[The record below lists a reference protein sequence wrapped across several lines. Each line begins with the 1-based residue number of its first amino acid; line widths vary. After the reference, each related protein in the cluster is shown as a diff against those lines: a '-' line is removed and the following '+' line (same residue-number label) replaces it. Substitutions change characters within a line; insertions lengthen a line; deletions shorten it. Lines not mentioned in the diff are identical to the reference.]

1 MNLFYS
7 STTGRNEPFESTTCS
22 SREKW
27 VGKVNS
33 LVPKGFSGMFRVFG
47 TFPKT
52 EEKDEDDLSGEL
64 FPVLAFNGYG
74 KDSLGLGSI
83 DCPEE
88 VSNLEM
94 LREDLVLFCRYIL
107 RLADRPVETFYL
119 SNDPDSP
126 EILTLE
132 FEYGASNP
140 GSFNVE
146 VSPTGRICL
155 PYIED
160 PFSIH
165 DLWVMLPS
173 LGWVPVLMEVFMQE
187 ARIEKL
193 QVLPRSQ

>member
-1 MNLFYS
+1 MKFIWKSFDLVV
-7 STTGRNEPFESTTCS
+7 PFVLPPGSN
-22 SREKW
+22 RKKW
-27 VGKVNS
+27 IAAVMS
-33 LVPKGFSGMFRVFG
+33 LVPEGFCGEVKVFRIIPESEG
-47 TFPKT
+47 
-52 EEKDEDDLSGEL
+52 EDDLSTFPL
-64 FPVLAFNGYG
+64 PVLSFNGYG
-74 KDSLGLGSI
+74 KEGFGLGSL
-83 DCPEE
+83 DVPED
-88 VSNLEM
+88 VPRLAL
-94 LREDLVLFCRYIL
+94 LREDLVLFCRYII
-107 RLADRPVETFYL
+107 RLAGRPVETFYL

-126 EILTLE
+126 EILTME

-165 DLWVMLPS
+165 DLWVTLPS
-173 LGWVPVLMEVFMQE
+173 LGWVPVLTEVFMQE